1 MRSARHQWMLQQSRV
16 SRRLLNMYRHRM
28 LNTMTKTVSFTAAVR
43 AKTRITQGKQM
54 IRDTVGCAVGYAQAH
69 LRAVYDRRMTS
80 WQGRRLEVQTCSK
93 MSILESQIRVASQH
107 QNFSRLDKNV
117 TSKCHNS
124 FSNVALML
132 QVAQLSQ
139 RDRAAGWVSYG
150 QKWKTGTGR
159 QYLRTI

>member
-80 WQGRRLEVQTCSK
+80 
-93 MSILESQIRVASQH
+93 
-107 QNFSRLDKNV
+107 
-117 TSKCHNS
+117 
-124 FSNVALML
+124 
-132 QVAQLSQ
+132 
-139 RDRAAGWVSYG
+139 
-150 QKWKTGTGR
+150 
-159 QYLRTI
+159 